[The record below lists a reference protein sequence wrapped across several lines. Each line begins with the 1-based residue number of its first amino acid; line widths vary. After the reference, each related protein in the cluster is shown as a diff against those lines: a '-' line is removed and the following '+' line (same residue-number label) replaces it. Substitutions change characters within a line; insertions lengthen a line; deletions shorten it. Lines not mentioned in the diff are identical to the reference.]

1 MARIPG
7 EVVERLKAE
16 VSVQRLAEARGV
28 ELKRHGADLHGR
40 CPFHDDKTPSLVITP
55 AKNLWH
61 CLGACQAGGTVID
74 WVMKAEGISF
84 RHAVELLQNDWLP
97 LAAVPSSEGVP
108 PKQSTVKKLPTA
120 LQSHQD
126 DAKLLVQVIDFYHQ
140 TLLQSP
146 EALAYLQRRGIGS
159 PEALTTFKLGFAN
172 RTLGYRLPEKTR
184 VQGAVLRGQL
194 QRIGVLRA
202 SGHEHFS
209 GSIVIPMIAASGE
222 VTEVYGRKI
231 TPNLREGTPLHLY
244 LPGPHRGVW
253 NAAALGAT
261 KEVILCEALID
272 ALTFWCAGFRNV
284 TASYGVEGFTADH
297 LACFKQCGIER
308 VLIAY
313 DRDEAGDRAA
323 EKLAPQLMAQ
333 GLDCYRIQFPKGLDA
348 NEYALKVGPA
358 AKSLGVAIR
367 SAQWL
372 GNGAAFGTGV
382 APDTGQARPISTA
395 EPTPTVETPR
405 VEATAAESTTAPSSR
420 ASLKIAPAVA
430 HDPPLAAKEER
441 LPKAPKQTGPEASP
455 PATLPTSDLPLPA
468 AQPLP
473 AAVIPAAAPSPPQVA
488 AKALGAA
495 HASEHVIRFGDRR
508 YRVRGLDKNLAYEVL
523 KVNVLVS
530 RTEPH
535 AGRSPGADDPHNA
548 DGGESVHVDT
558 FDLYQARHR
567 AAVARSAAAELG
579 LAEEVIKADLGKLL
593 LALEMEQEKLIEA
606 AQAPKA
612 SAVQMEAPEREAALA
627 LLQRPDLI
635 ERIASDFGRCGIVGE
650 RTNALVGYLSAI
662 SRKLDRPLALL
673 IQSTSAAG
681 KSSLMD
687 AVLQWV
693 PPEDRV
699 VYSAMT
705 GQSLF
710 YMGEMDLKHK
720 ILAIAEEEGVHR
732 ASYALKLLQSEGE
745 LTIASTSKDP
755 ETGKLVTDAYHVEGP
770 VMIFSTTTA
779 ADLDEELQNR
789 CLVLTVDESR
799 EQTAAIHAAQRAK
812 RTLAGLHAKAERAQ
826 LLKLHQ
832 NAQRLIEPLAV
843 MNPYAHHLT
852 FINDRTRTRRDHE
865 NYLTLIDVIALLHQH
880 QRVLRTAEHGGQ
892 TLQYVEVTLE
902 DVALANQLA
911 HDVLG
916 RTLDE
921 LPPQTRRL
929 LSLVVEMVEQRCA
942 AQQIHRPDYRFSRRE
957 VREHTRWGDT
967 QLKLHLGR
975 LTELEYLLVHRG
987 GRGQS
992 FEYELL
998 YDGKEEAQRHLSG
1011 LIDVEALR
1019 CVYDGERSGQNVQW
1033 AGGGRP
1039 LVGVKSGG
1047 GRGAESFSDADK
1059 SSASEEV
1066 TTKRDKTHGTR
1077 PNGHGASYV
1086 AEPAAVAAALT

>member
-1 MARIPG
+1 MARIPDN
-7 EVVERLKAE
+7 VIERLKTE

-28 ELKRHGADLHGR
+28 ELKRHGADLIGR
-40 CPFHDDKTPSLVITP
+40 CPFHDDRTPSLVITP

-61 CLGACQAGGTVID
+61 CLGACQVGGTVID

-84 RHAVELLQNDWLP
+84 RHAVELLQNDGLS
-97 LAAVPSSEGVP
+97 LAAASSGSVP

-120 LQSHQD
+120 LQPHQD

-146 EALAYLQRRGIGS
+146 EALAYLQRRGIDS

-194 QRIGVLRA
+194 QRIGVLRT

-209 GSIVIPMIAASGE
+209 GSIVIPVIAASGE
-222 VTEVYGRKI
+222 VTEAYGRKI

-323 EKLAPQLMAQ
+323 QKLAQQLMAE

-358 AKSLGVAIR
+358 PKSLGVAIR

-372 GNGAAFGTGV
+372 GKGAAPG
-382 APDTGQARPISTA
+382 TGQAKPIMTA
-395 EPTPTVETPR
+395 EPTPTVETQR
-405 VEATAAESTTAPSSR
+405 VEATPAESTTAPP
-420 ASLKIAPAVA
+420 SLPSPKVA
-430 HDPPLAAKEER
+430 HDLPLAAKEES
-441 LPKAPKQTGPEASP
+441 LPKALARSAPDAT
-455 PATLPTSDLPLPA
+455 PAAPLTSDLPLPA

-473 AAVIPAAAPSPPQVA
+473 AAVIPAAAEQPPHVA

-535 AGRSPGADDPHNA
+535 AGRSPGADDPPNA

-567 AAVARSAAAELG
+567 AAFARSAAMELG

-593 LALEMEQEKLIEA
+593 LALEMAQEKLIEA
-606 AQAPKA
+606 AQAPKP
-612 SAVQMEAPEREAALA
+612 SAAVRIEAPERDAALA

-812 RTLAGLHAKAERAQ
+812 RTLAGLQAKAERAQ

-865 NYLTLIDVIALLHQH
+865 KYLTLIDVIALLHQH
-880 QRVLRTAEHGGQ
+880 QRVLRTAEHEGQ
-892 TLQYVEVTLE
+892 TLIYVEVTLE

-929 LSLVVEMVEQRCA
+929 LSLVVDMVEQRCA

-967 QLKLHLGR
+967 QLKLHLAR

-998 YDGKEEAQRHLSG
+998 YDGKDEAQRHLSG

-1019 CVYDGERSGQNVQW
+1019 CVYDGERSGQNAPW
-1033 AGGGRP
+1033 AGVGRP
-1039 LVGVKSGG
+1039 LVGLRSGG
-1047 GRGAESFSDADK
+1047 GRGAESVSNADN

-1066 TTKRDKTHGTR
+1066 TIKHEKTHGTR

-1086 AEPAAVAAALT
+1086 AEPAAALA